1 MYPGGRY
8 ISSTTHPNI
17 GSALSI
23 SDSANRD
30 PVSSAI
36 LKASGNQQYRG
47 KSPLPTAGS
56 LPTHS
61 YYTRSKSVCL
71 HCSSIVDS
79 LPSCVLLVIF
89 QVLKGAA
96 NETHTWYALVDS
108 RLSMQSRSHALL
120 FSRQAVFFFS
130 NTRIA
135 SLSRS
140 PIFPRI
146 CSREILCFN
155 NAGVPI
161 FVLFYKKEQVFSLS
175 LMCVCVC
182 THSLS
187 LSLLRLLTDAAT
199 AFDAFL
205 LLLLFFYENIHTDF
219 SLSTLVLHMC
229 LYVHIYIL
237 M

>member
-120 FSRQAVFFFS
+120 FSRQAVFFFQ
-130 NTRIA
+130 TRE
-135 SLSRS
+135 L
-140 PIFPRI
+140 
-146 CSREILCFN
+146 L
-155 NAGVPI
+155 
-161 FVLFYKKEQVFSLS
+161 LS
-175 LMCVCVC
+175 LA
-182 THSLS
+182 H
-187 LSLLRLLTDAAT
+187 R
-199 AFDAFL
+199 FFL
-205 LLLLFFYENIHTDF
+205 VFVVARSFALIMLEFPFLFCFIRKNKYSH
-219 SLSTLVLHMC
+219 C
-229 LYVHIYIL
+229 L
-237 M
+237 